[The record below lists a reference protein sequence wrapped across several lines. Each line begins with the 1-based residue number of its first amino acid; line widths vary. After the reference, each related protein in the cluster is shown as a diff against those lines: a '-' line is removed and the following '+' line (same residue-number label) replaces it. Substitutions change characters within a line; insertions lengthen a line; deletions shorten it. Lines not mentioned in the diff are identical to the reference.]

1 MLKMRTNKYSGITL
15 EYARSIFDLV
25 KVTLTQLGEHA
36 GSRKFITQNKEWTST
51 P

>member
-15 EYARSIFDLV
+15 EYARSVFYLV
-25 KVTLTQLGEHA
+25 GVTLTQLGEHA
-36 GSRKFITQNKEWTST
+36 DSMKCITQNKEWTSR